1 MTDSSAS
8 PAPRH
13 DAEIA
18 RRSVRSPI
26 WVRASSVGW
35 RPRRERTAARDEH
48 CLDQSNE
55 EADLPPPFLS
65 ARYFPPMVDNSDEEE
80 WTQDRIDD
88 EFPLG
93 DGDAETE
100 AFVECPYCGE
110 TNEIALDPGS
120 GVDQEYVEDC
130 QVCCRPWL
138 MRVRYSRD
146 GSAEIE
152 VIRSDS

>member
-1 MTDSSAS
+1 MTTAAANQSVYETDSPS
-8 PAPRH
+8 PSFAF
-13 DAEIA
+13 
-18 RRSVRSPI
+18 V
-26 WVRASSVGW
+26 
-35 RPRRERTAARDEH
+35 
-48 CLDQSNE
+48 
-55 EADLPPPFLS
+55 
-65 ARYFPPMVDNSDEEE
+65 RYFPPMVDNSDEEE

-110 TNEIALDPGS
+110 TNEITLDPGS
-120 GVDQEYVEDC
+120 GPDQEYVEDC
-130 QVCCRPWL
+130 QVCCRAWL
-138 MRVRYSRD
+138 MHVRYARD

>member
-1 MTDSSAS
+1 MPDFKSVELPEEAVALTNSAAS
-8 PAPRH
+8 PGSEHHADQDISSP
-13 DAEIA
+13 
-18 RRSVRSPI
+18 VRP
-26 WVRASSVGW
+26 V
-35 RPRRERTAARDEH
+35 
-48 CLDQSNE
+48 LDVTGATSNQSNG
-55 EADLPPPFLS
+55 ADGLPPPFRP
-65 ARYFPPMVDNSDEEE
+65 ARYFPPMVDSSDEEE

-110 TNEIALDPGS
+110 TNEITLDPGS
-120 GVDQEYVEDC
+120 GTDQEYVEDC

-146 GSAEIE
+146 GSADIE

>member
-1 MTDSSAS
+1 
-8 PAPRH
+8 
-13 DAEIA
+13 
-18 RRSVRSPI
+18 
-26 WVRASSVGW
+26 
-35 RPRRERTAARDEH
+35 
-48 CLDQSNE
+48 
-55 EADLPPPFLS
+55 
-65 ARYFPPMVDNSDEEE
+65 MVDFSDEEEEE

-110 TNEIALDPGS
+110 TNEITLDPGS

-138 MRVRYSRD
+138 MHVRYSRD
-146 GSAEIE
+146 GHAEIE

>member
-1 MTDSSAS
+1 MSTRVDATVSLRVDR
-8 PAPRH
+8 PATEP
-13 DAEIA
+13 
-18 RRSVRSPI
+18 
-26 WVRASSVGW
+26 
-35 RPRRERTAARDEH
+35 T
-48 CLDQSNE
+48 
-55 EADLPPPFLS
+55 
-65 ARYFPPMVDNSDEEE
+65 ARYFVRMVDFADDED
-80 WTQDRIDD
+80 WSQDRIDE

-110 TNEIALDPGS
+110 TNEVTLDPGS

-138 MRVRYSRD
+138 MHVRYQRD
-146 GSAEIE
+146 GKADIE

>member
-1 MTDSSAS
+1 MPDFKSVELPEQALALTNSAAS
-8 PAPRH
+8 PASEHHAHRNICSP
-13 DAEIA
+13 
-18 RRSVRSPI
+18 VRPVPDVTGATSN
-26 WVRASSVGW
+26 
-35 RPRRERTAARDEH
+35 
-48 CLDQSNE
+48 QSNG
-55 EADLPPPFLS
+55 ADGLPPPFRP
-65 ARYFPPMVDNSDEEE
+65 ARYFPPMVDSSDEEE

-110 TNEIALDPGS
+110 TNEVTLDPGS
-120 GVDQEYVEDC
+120 GTDQEYVEDC

-138 MRVRYSRD
+138 MHVRYSRD
-146 GSAEIE
+146 GSADIE

>member
-1 MTDSSAS
+1 LSRTPLSL
-8 PAPRH
+8 APGVTVAGRKQS
-13 DAEIA
+13 DEQ
-18 RRSVRSPI
+18 
-26 WVRASSVGW
+26 
-35 RPRRERTAARDEH
+35 AAH
-48 CLDQSNE
+48 W
-55 EADLPPPFLS
+55 PPPFVP
-65 ARYFPPMVDNSDEEE
+65 ARYFPQMVDFSDEEE

-110 TNEIALDPGS
+110 TNEITLDPGS

-130 QVCCRPWL
+130 QVCCRAWL
-138 MRVRYSRD
+138 MHVRYARD
-146 GSAEIE
+146 GSADIE

>member
-1 MTDSSAS
+1 M
-8 PAPRH
+8 RH
-13 DAEIA
+13 TTGGA
-18 RRSVRSPI
+18 RRKHRSDNDLS
-26 WVRASSVGW
+26 WSTRVAVSTAVDATVSLRVDRA
-35 RPRRERTAARDEH
+35 PTD
-48 CLDQSNE
+48 
-55 EADLPPPFLS
+55 PT
-65 ARYFPPMVDNSDEEE
+65 ARYLVRMVDFADGDD
-80 WTQDRIDD
+80 WTQDRIDE

-110 TNEIALDPGS
+110 SNEVSLDPGS

-138 MRVRYSRD
+138 MHVRYQRD

>member
-1 MTDSSAS
+1 MPDF
-8 PAPRH
+8 
-13 DAEIA
+13 
-18 RRSVRSPI
+18 RSVEVPEKAIDTDELGRFT
-26 WVRASSVGW
+26 WVRNTTLTRAFAPPV
-35 RPRRERTAARDEH
+35 RPVPYVTGATRN
-48 CLDQSNE
+48 QSNGT
-55 EADLPPPFLS
+55 DGLPPPFLP
-65 ARYFPPMVDNSDEEE
+65 ARYFPPMVDSSDEEE

-110 TNEIALDPGS
+110 TNEVTLDPGS
-120 GVDQEYVEDC
+120 GSDQEYVEDC

-138 MRVRYSRD
+138 MRVRYNRD
-146 GSAEIE
+146 GSADIE

>member
-1 MTDSSAS
+1 MRHTIAGARCKHRPDNDLSGTTLGEVSTVVDATVSLRVDRTPTD
-8 PAPRH
+8 PA
-13 DAEIA
+13 
-18 RRSVRSPI
+18 
-26 WVRASSVGW
+26 
-35 RPRRERTAARDEH
+35 
-48 CLDQSNE
+48 
-55 EADLPPPFLS
+55 
-65 ARYFPPMVDNSDEEE
+65 ARYFVRMVDFADDED
-80 WTQDRIDD
+80 WSQDRIDE

-110 TNEIALDPGS
+110 TNEVTLDPGS

-138 MRVRYSRD
+138 MHVRYQRD
-146 GSAEIE
+146 GKADIE

>member
-1 MTDSSAS
+1 MRHTRGSARCKHRLRNDLS
-8 PAPRH
+8 TSIKIAVSTRGDATVSLRVDRAP
-13 DAEIA
+13 
-18 RRSVRSPI
+18 
-26 WVRASSVGW
+26 
-35 RPRRERTAARDEH
+35 
-48 CLDQSNE
+48 LD
-55 EADLPPPFLS
+55 PT
-65 ARYFPPMVDNSDEEE
+65 ARYFVRMVDFADEDD
-80 WTQDRIDD
+80 WTQDRIDE

-110 TNEIALDPGS
+110 SNEVSLDPGS

-138 MRVRYSRD
+138 MHVRYQRD

-152 VIRSDS
+152 VIRSES